1 MPDLIDF
8 DHNRITYIVPDKF
21 KSRITDQVSNVTLM
35 TGLEIIQTDNRIALR
50 PEQGV
55 NQMGTDE
62 SGSTRD
68 QMSHGVWA

>member
-1 MPDLIDF
+1 
-8 DHNRITYIVPDKF
+8 
-21 KSRITDQVSNVTLM
+21 M